1 VIDKYLRVSDVS
13 LWVAVRQYVFSSRRY
28 ELAQSISAA
37 EWGSLLERCQV
48 TAGSSR
54 GIRCLWYRCCWIPW
68 TAHLPLLPRTARC
81 SDPPTRPRIAI
92 PLHRRMVA
100 YKARRLVAWR
110 KSCCCRCW
118 SSWPR
123 TPASW
128 PRKAIPWP
136 CRVLRPGPGGVQDP
150 LEPPGRDNSGPSWPR
165 KSRANRKQRSRSRV
179 EPGVSLYTVYSARL
193 SLVIFLFS
201 ILSSPTAQRSNVERY
216 AGDNAS
222 IAFIRW
228 DKINS
233 VPAGRHSWLFSSL
246 FRCRSEI
253 YPLRS
258 VCVYFSLSFWSF
270 SALLITNRA
279 RTTKQS
285 AVETVHEENWNSQT
299 GFIDV
304 RDENVK
310 FQLRQPR
317 NIAAQVWRRSRTKID
332 PYERK
337 DHLSSDFHIDHSG
350 SIEMLPAFLPVLIF
364 MWLTVP
370 LPWK

>member
-233 VPAGRHSWLFSSL
+233 VPAGRHILDSL
-246 FRCRSEI
+246 VR
-253 YPLRS
+253 
-258 VCVYFSLSFWSF
+258 F
-270 SALLITNRA
+270 SAVDPRFIRWD
-279 RTTKQS
+279 QS
-285 AVETVHEENWNSQT
+285 VFISPCLFDLFQLYWLQIVHEQQSNRLSKRFTKRIEIHRLDSLT
-299 GFIDV
+299 FGM
-304 RDENVK
+304 
-310 FQLRQPR
+310 
-317 NIAAQVWRRSRTKID
+317 RT
-332 PYERK
+332 
-337 DHLSSDFHIDHSG
+337 
-350 SIEMLPAFLPVLIF
+350 
-364 MWLTVP
+364 
-370 LPWK
+370 